1 MSREVGAIQFD
12 LLGIWR
18 HVFSDEGYILRSI
31 SRQGHIGSN
40 LHPASISTILKAL
53 QKDLKMDS
61 NEQPISRHSFRVG
74 AALDLLEQGE
84 PLERIM
90 LRGGWQTDSTAM
102 KYLRNW
108 IS

>member
-1 MSREVGAIQFD
+1 
-12 LLGIWR
+12 
-18 HVFSDEGYILRSI
+18 
-31 SRQGHIGSN
+31 
-40 LHPASISTILKAL
+40 LKAL
-53 QKDLKMDS
+53 QKDIKDS
-61 NEQPISRHSFRVG
+61 DEQPLSGHSFRVG

-108 IS
+108 IY